1 MKKAKRRT
9 TPTLSRRQW
18 FEDGVAPETES
29 PMSRSKRLRTASAD
43 RQRQYATGQQP
54 LAVVDELVA
63 CLRQTT
69 ATVRVPR
76 WAIAAAITEVFLR
89 VNLDRRRGRNASLA
103 GKAVMESTHRLRY
116 EMVQKVEEME
126 KNHLQ
131 EMVQKAMQMDA
142 THRLRYE
149 KVQRVEQ
156 RRFTGRLKWEL
167 AAALCGE
174 EPAASAK
181 AVEQS
186 YALIKKNP
194 SLGLLSATYVA
205 ASSPPLTRQEVV
217 ALPKKL
223 NAIMKKHSRRSRQS

>member
-1 MKKAKRRT
+1 MTSKALP
-9 TPTLSRRQW
+9 PTSRKW
-18 FEDGVAPETES
+18 WKDGPAGDTDPPES
-29 PMSRSKRLRTASAD
+29 PSKQRTLLRTASAD

-89 VNLDRRRGRNASLA
+89 VSLDPRRRGRNASLGA
-103 GKAVMESTHRLRY
+103 KAAMEATHRIRY
-116 EMVQKVEEME
+116 EMVQKVEDME
-126 KNHLQ
+126 KEHLR
-131 EMVQKAMQMDA
+131 EMVQKAEQMDA

-174 EPAASAK
+174 PAASPN

-205 ASSPPLTRQEVV
+205 ASSPPLTRPEVV

>member
-1 MKKAKRRT
+1 MTSKALPPTSRTWWKDGPAGDTDPPESPSQRRT
-9 TPTLSRRQW
+9 
-18 FEDGVAPETES
+18 
-29 PMSRSKRLRTASAD
+29 RLRTASAD

-89 VNLDRRRGRNASLA
+89 VNLDPRRRGQNASLGA
-103 GKAVMESTHRLRY
+103 KAAMEATHRIRY
-116 EMVQKVEEME
+116 EMVQKVEDME
-126 KNHLQ
+126 KEHLR
-131 EMVQKAMQMDA
+131 EMVQTAEQMDA

-149 KVQRVEQ
+149 KVQQVEQ

-174 EPAASAK
+174 PVASAN

-186 YALIKKNP
+186 SALIKKNP

-205 ASSPPLTRQEVV
+205 ASSDWANNREQKAHTLAKALT
-217 ALPKKL
+217 ALLKKQ
-223 NAIMKKHSRRSRQS
+223 AHSQR